1 MSKDKAELFA
11 AYWRMFGDGEPL
23 ESEYRFDPV
32 RKWRLDFAHVAAK
45 VGVEVD
51 GGQWAKFG
59 GRHMRD
65 SDREKQNALAR
76 AGWLVFHFSPEML
89 EKDPQACI
97 MQVAETVWERALA

>member
-1 MSKDKAELFA
+1 MFA
-11 AYWRMFGDGEPL
+11 AYWRMFGDGSEPDA
-23 ESEYRFDPV
+23 EYYFHPT
-32 RKWRLDFAHVAAK
+32 RKWRLDFAWDGVK

-76 AGWLVFHFSPEML
+76 AGWVVFHFSPEML
-89 EKDPQACI
+89 EKDPAYCVG
-97 MQVAETVWERALA
+97 QVAETIWERTLV